1 MNEPCINV
9 SLDSSSATFTE
20 QVKNSNAALPSS
32 SSAYIVNTMNNRR
45 KLTTEEVQ
53 EAARL
58 KATYEDRKAAAK
70 AAGGNLTQAIVAERC
85 GWGNQ
90 SAFGHYVTG
99 RLPLNLEALL
109 SISKALKFDPE
120 LVSPR
125 LTKNLPLKMEE
136 PGAPFDVSQQ
146 GGKSNVEDGPELK
159 GFVPL
164 ISWVQAG
171 AWCEVEDVYAVGDAE
186 EWMPC
191 PTTHGPRTYVLRVRG
206 ESMFNAHARRSFR
219 DGDLI
224 FCDPDKHAENG
235 SMVIVKIDDSQ
246 EATFKQL
253 VIEGDQRFL
262 KPLNPAWPEPIIKVN
277 GNATFCGVV
286 IGKYEPF

>member
-1 MNEPCINV
+1 MNEPCIDV
-9 SLDSSSATFTE
+9 SPDSSSATFE
-20 QVKNSNAALPSS
+20 GQEKNSSAVLRDSS
-32 SSAYIVNTMNNRR
+32 AAYIVGAMNNRR
-45 KLTTEEVQ
+45 KLTAEEEQ

-58 KATYEDRKAAAK
+58 KAIYEDRKAAAK
-70 AAGGNLTQAIVAERC
+70 AAGSNLTQAIVAERC
-85 GWGNQ
+85 GWSNQ

-109 SISKALKFDPE
+109 AIAAALKFEPHK
-120 LVSPR
+120 VSSR
-125 LTKNLPLKMEE
+125 LTKNIPKTGVSEL
-136 PGAPFDVSQQ
+136 PGAYTSSTQ
-146 GGKSNVEDGPELK
+146 GAGNVEPGPELK

-171 AWCEVEDVYAVGDAE
+171 SWCEVEDIYAVGDAE

-191 PTTHGPRTYVLRVRG
+191 PTNHGPRTYVLRVRG
-206 ESMFNAHARRSFR
+206 LSMFNPHERRSFR

-224 FCDPDKHAENG
+224 FCDPDRQPENG
-235 SMVIVKIDDSQ
+235 SMVIAKLDDSQ

-253 VIEGDQRFL
+253 VMEGADRFL
-262 KPLNPAWPEPIIKVN
+262 KPLNPAWPEPIIKIN
-277 GNATFCGVV
+277 GNAHICGVV